1 MSALNLNDVFMLKI
15 GDKISY
21 KDVSY
26 TIADKSY
33 DQDYGGMQYTFTLK
47 NDNNKTKELTINN
60 RGDTKGSFPDST
72 LSENG
77 IMKISGGGRRKRK
90 HKTKRNSRRH
100 RKSRTK
106 KTRKYYK

>member
-1 MSALNLNDVFMLKI
+1 MSALKLNDVFMLKI

-26 TIADKSY
+26 TITDKSY

-47 NDNNKTKELTINN
+47 DDNNKTKELTINN
-60 RGDTKGSFPDST
+60 RGDTKGSFPVST

-77 IMKISGGGRRKRK
+77 IMKISTGGRRKK
-90 HKTKRNSRRH
+90 YKTKRNSRRH

-106 KTRKYYK
+106 KTHKYYK